1 MATRKLT
8 LPPVCV
14 AVRAQLHMADCG
26 LAALA
31 MALGLP
37 YEQVFRAAPMAAR
50 EGLTARQLQS
60 VATKLGARLIT
71 KANPDF
77 YADQGVLGLEFQEG
91 PGHWAFL
98 RQGAVIDPADTTI
111 WDVDDYLAHYNAT
124 WDYFLVASPALQ
136 HGPRSRRHQARL
148 RR

>member
-1 MATRKLT
+1 
-8 LPPVCV
+8 
-14 AVRAQLHMADCG
+14 MADCG

-60 VATKLGARLIT
+60 VATKLGARLLD
-71 KANPDF
+71 KADADLH
-77 YADQGVLGLEFQEG
+77 ADQGILGLEFKAG
-91 PGHWAFL
+91 PGHWCYA
-98 RQGAVIDPADTTI
+98 RHGTVIDPSDTTL
-111 WDVDDYLAHYNAT
+111 WDIDDYLANYDAT
-124 WDYFLVASPALQ
+124 WDYFLVALPALQ
-136 HGPRSRRHQARL
+136 HGPRSRRNQARL